1 MKPAVRRK
9 AQEYLREDGSAPFA
23 KWLKM
28 LKDIRARAKV
38 VKAVNKMQTGNF
50 GDHKSVGEGVME
62 YRIDYGPGYRLYYA
76 LDGDELIILFCGG
89 DKSSQPSDIQQAKGF
104 WHDYQQRKNTGH

>member
-1 MKPAVRRK
+1 MK
-9 AQEYLREDGSAPFA
+9 S
-23 KWLKM
+23 
-28 LKDIRARAKV
+28 
-38 VKAVNKMQTGNF
+38 VNKMQTGNF

-89 DKSSQPSDIQQAKGF
+89 DKSSQPADIRQAKGF
-104 WHDYQQRKNTGH
+104 WNDYHQRRKNGY